1 MLRLQRSPSD
11 WACLPTSFAMVL
23 DMPVL
28 SLLEKLGHDGS
39 EIIWPMLSNPHNRRS
54 FHIQEMIDLCWD
66 LGKLVVMFQ
75 TKPCNSPYPHIEPVD
90 VPMRSNTQ
98 ERFKNLIQHPG
109 VFTGSTIGGTGHAVA
124 WDGDKIYDPKG
135 KIYSNFKDAK
145 FLIETFWAVI
155 DSPVKR

>member
-1 MLRLQRSPSD
+1 MKLQKNPSD

-28 SLLEKLGHDGS
+28 EVLEKIGHDGS
-39 EIIWPMLSNPHNRRS
+39 EIVWPMLSNPHNRRS

-75 TKPCNSPYPHIEPVD
+75 TKPCNSPYPHIEPIN
-90 VPMRSNTQ
+90 VPMKFTPE
-98 ERFKNLIQHPG
+98 ERFKKLIHYPG
-109 VFTGSTIGGTGHAVA
+109 VFTGVTNEGVGHAVA
-124 WDGDKIYDPKG
+124 WDGRMIFDPKG
-135 KIYSNFKDAK
+135 KVYSDFKAAK

-155 DSPVKR
+155 DSPVRR